1 MKNDTKIWLSSPHMS
16 GYELDY
22 VHEAFEQNWI
32 APLGANVDGF
42 ERDLEGFL
50 GNNSKVAVLNSGTSA
65 LHLAL
70 ILLGVKKD
78 DYVICQSLTFAAS
91 ANPIIY
97 AGGIPLFVD
106 SEMDTWNICPNAL
119 EHAIQSAIKENKKPK
134 AIITVCLYGMPYKID
149 EIRAIANTYEIPI
162 IEDSA
167 EALGSTY
174 KGENCG
180 TFGDISVL
188 SFNGNKIIT
197 TSSGGAIVLKS
208 TELKNKAIF
217 LANQAKD
224 DAPHYEHSHI
234 GYNYRLSNV
243 CAGIGRGQM
252 RVLQSRVEQRRNN
265 HLFYQ
270 NIITKFE
277 GVYLLSEP
285 NEDFKSNFWLNTI
298 LIHPDETRGV
308 DREKVML
315 AFNKANIESRPI
327 WKPMHLQPVYKNAKY
342 FGGEN
347 AEQLFLQGLC
357 LPSGSNLSDEQKER
371 IHQLLNKIFT

>member
-1 MKNDTKIWLSSPHMS
+1 MS